1 MKIICIGRNY
11 AEHARELKS
20 TVPSEPVFFC
30 KPDTALLIRN
40 RPFFIPDFTQELHY
54 EVEIVVKINKLGKNI
69 SEKFAHTYY
78 EEIGVG
84 IDFTARDLQR
94 NCIEKGLP
102 WEMCKGFDYSA
113 VINKFLKKEEL
124 GDLQNID
131 FRLEQNGK
139 VVQQGNSR
147 DMIFSIDKLISYVS
161 KFMTLKTGD
170 YLFTGTP
177 VGIGTVAINDKL
189 EAFLGEQS
197 LLKCTVK

>member
-177 VGIGTVAINDKL
+177 VGVGPVVINDKL

>member
-11 AEHARELKS
+11 AEHVRELKS

-102 WEMCKGFDYSA
+102 WEMSKGFDYSA

-124 GDLQNID
+124 GDLQNIN

-147 DMIFSIDKLISYVS
+147 NMIFSIDKLISYVS

-177 VGIGTVAINDKL
+177 VGVGPVAINDKL

>member
-11 AEHARELKS
+11 AEHTRELKS

-177 VGIGTVAINDKL
+177 VGIGPVAINDKL

>member
-40 RPFFIPDFTQELHY
+40 RPFFIPDFTQDLHY

-177 VGIGTVAINDKL
+177 VGVGPVVINDKL

>member
-11 AEHARELKS
+11 AEHAKELKS

-124 GDLQNID
+124 GNLQNID

-177 VGIGTVAINDKL
+177 VGVGSVAINDKL

>member
-11 AEHARELKS
+11 AEHAKELKS

-124 GDLQNID
+124 GNLQNID

-177 VGIGTVAINDKL
+177 VGVGPVAINDKL
-189 EAFLGEQS
+189 EAFLREQS